1 MEVRFEHGQEFNVK
15 IIGRLDTVTSAQFD
29 QAIKS
34 ETITESKVVLDF
46 SEVEY
51 ISSAGLRVL
60 LALKRELDDAGKEME
75 IHHINAVVREIFGVT
90 GFINVLTV
98 K

>member
-34 ETITESKVVLDF
+34 ETITENKVVLDF